1 MTEIKVE
8 HRKRPI
14 WPWIV
19 AAIVA
24 ILLIVALVLWQAEAP
39 EEEPDVI
46 PETEQ
51 TDPALPESQP

>member
-8 HRKRPI
+8 HRQKPV

-24 ILLIVALVLWQAEAP
+24 ILLIVMLVLWQADAP
-39 EEEPDVI
+39 EEDPNVV

-51 TDPALPESQP
+51 TDPSLPESQP